1 MKKLLGPK
9 APNKFKVSRKLA
21 HYNSYTGRG
30 IIECFYK
37 GDLIKDKKK
46 KYFIDGSLY
55 LGEVVN
61 KVDVYLPHGKGT
73 SEEPEGSDKLVYSGG
88 WSKGFKHGYGIE
100 TWLENSELYTS
111 YKGNW
116 KLGEKHGKGKE
127 THNSGESFVGIWND
141 GLFWT
146 GVHDNLPTDD
156 PMRGNEYFEIRK
168 AKIKKKI
175 KRKNQQAL
183 SVGTLYFRD
192 GRIYEGEFLDI
203 NPGPHGK
210 GTLTYPD
217 GKIEKGI
224 WKKGEPD
231 SIKDNNKLT
240 EKRKKKE
247 IASQN
252 KINNIQIDIQYLKKN
267 LDLNKFL
274 KALDQLQNY
283 FEGNSIIEKLLESYP
298 SFIDKDGDEIDISED
313 AWESRNSHS
322 DSLSNDLDK
331 LSQLG
336 KLLTT
341 ISKNF
346 EIIKDD
352 YIDINEDIYF
362 VVIFSKINKTYY
374 LSVERKNGRAPQ
386 ATSIVYKS
394 KKKDQ
399 VLKKMENLKNKT
411 KKLKY
416 LEMENIL

>member
-1 MKKLLGPK
+1 M
-9 APNKFKVSRKLA
+9 
-21 HYNSYTGRG
+21 
-30 IIECFYK
+30 
-37 GDLIKDKKK
+37 
-46 KYFIDGSLY
+46 
-55 LGEVVN
+55 
-61 KVDVYLPHGKGT
+61 
-73 SEEPEGSDKLVYSGG
+73 
-88 WSKGFKHGYGIE
+88 
-100 TWLENSELYTS
+100 
-111 YKGNW
+111 
-116 KLGEKHGKGKE
+116 
-127 THNSGESFVGIWND
+127 
-141 GLFWT
+141 
-146 GVHDNLPTDD
+146 
-156 PMRGNEYFEIRK
+156 
-168 AKIKKKI
+168 KKI
-175 KRKNQQAL
+175 K
-183 SVGTLYFRD
+183 
-192 GRIYEGEFLDI
+192 
-203 NPGPHGK
+203 
-210 GTLTYPD
+210 
-217 GKIEKGI
+217 
-224 WKKGEPD
+224 
-231 SIKDNNKLT
+231 
-240 EKRKKKE
+240 
-247 IASQN
+247 
-252 KINNIQIDIQYLKKN
+252 IDIQYLKKN

-322 DSLSNDLDK
+322 DSLLNDLDK

-346 EIIKDD
+346 KIIKDD

>member
-1 MKKLLGPK
+1 M
-9 APNKFKVSRKLA
+9 
-21 HYNSYTGRG
+21 
-30 IIECFYK
+30 
-37 GDLIKDKKK
+37 
-46 KYFIDGSLY
+46 
-55 LGEVVN
+55 
-61 KVDVYLPHGKGT
+61 
-73 SEEPEGSDKLVYSGG
+73 
-88 WSKGFKHGYGIE
+88 
-100 TWLENSELYTS
+100 
-111 YKGNW
+111 
-116 KLGEKHGKGKE
+116 
-127 THNSGESFVGIWND
+127 
-141 GLFWT
+141 
-146 GVHDNLPTDD
+146 
-156 PMRGNEYFEIRK
+156 
-168 AKIKKKI
+168 KKI
-175 KRKNQQAL
+175 K
-183 SVGTLYFRD
+183 
-192 GRIYEGEFLDI
+192 
-203 NPGPHGK
+203 
-210 GTLTYPD
+210 
-217 GKIEKGI
+217 
-224 WKKGEPD
+224 
-231 SIKDNNKLT
+231 
-240 EKRKKKE
+240 
-247 IASQN
+247 
-252 KINNIQIDIQYLKKN
+252 IDIQYLKKN

-322 DSLSNDLDK
+322 DSLLNDLDK